1 MFLFRGD
8 LCIEGDT
15 VFSNESRSLI
25 QARTIYRDA
34 CSACFCVFTPLY
46 VDLTCFQRAASM
58 PYCAVSCR
66 VHNLPPIYINHQ
78 PRCSHT
84 LTLSFIGIMNL
95 SLLSSATSTATS
107 SLPKISLSLLQ
118 AQTHSL
124 PPVPP
129 YRCQTF
135 LEAIFRDIEGASLTT
150 SMMPYHLRRS
160 QRSECNLLLRR

>member
-78 PRCSHT
+78 PRCPSYSHALIHWHNKPLPPFLCHIYSHFLPPQDKPL
-84 LTLSFIGIMNL
+84 LTTGSD
-95 SLLSSATSTATS
+95 SLSSASS
-107 SLPKISLSLLQ
+107 SLPSPRLLP
-118 AQTHSL
+118 T
-124 PPVPP
+124 
-129 YRCQTF
+129 
-135 LEAIFRDIEGASLTT
+135 AIFRGIEGASPTT
-150 SMMPYHLRRS
+150 SMMPFSPSRR
-160 QRSECNLLLRR
+160 